1 MSAPTKDP
9 HVAQIDAME
18 KLHHIKMT
26 LKTTLSAV
34 RMKLAAGQ
42 KLTEDEIVMV
52 KAFRQQVIDAT
63 RRVQD
68 EYLEELKAHGIEP

>member
-26 LKTTLSAV
+26 VKVAV
-34 RMKLAAGQ
+34 EAARRKLAAGQ
-42 KLTEDEIVMV
+42 KLSEDDIAMI
-52 KAFRQQVIDAT
+52 KAFRQQAIDAT